1 MSAIL
6 LTGPAAEPL
15 SLAEAKAFLRVAH
28 DDDDAVIAALIAAA
42 RGQIEALTRRALLL
56 QSWRLVRDGWPA
68 NGRIGL
74 RIGPLRAL
82 TAARVFDAAGV
93 AHPIDVA
100 TFVVDAAD
108 HAIAAPCGSLP
119 VPGRRV
125 AGIEL
130 DVELGFGATPA
141 DVPELLRHAIRV
153 LVAHWYD
160 NRGLAAIGSSVAL
173 LPGSVAAMIASYRV
187 PSL

>member
-15 SLAEAKAFLRVAH
+15 SLAEAKAFLRVDH
-28 DDDDAVIAALIAAA
+28 DDDDAMIAALIAAA
-42 RGQIEALTRRALLL
+42 RGQIEAQTRCILLL
-56 QSWRLVRDGWPA
+56 QRWRLVRDGWPA
-68 NGRIGL
+68 NGRIRL

-93 AHPIDVA
+93 AHAIDVA
-100 TFVVDAAD
+100 NFVVDPAD
-108 HAIAAPCGSLP
+108 NAIAAPCRSLP
-119 VPGRRV
+119 APGRNV

-130 DVELGFGATPA
+130 DLELGFGAA
-141 DVPELLRHAIRV
+141 AGDVPELLRHALRT
-153 LVAHWYD
+153 LVAHWYE
-160 NRGLAAIGSSVAL
+160 NRGLAAIGQTVAL

-187 PSL
+187 LSL